1 MSFYLRQ
8 LEKEKQIK
16 SNISRRKE
24 ITKIRSEINEI
35 KNKSVEKINKT
46 NSWFFEKVRVIN
58 KPLAKITKKGRKHK
72 LLISEMK
79 EGTSL

>member
-1 MSFYLRQ
+1 MT
-8 LEKEKQIK
+8 KEVRIHNGERAVSSASSTGKL
-16 SNISRRKE
+16 SY
-24 ITKIRSEINEI
+24 TEINEI
-35 KNKSVEKINKT
+35 KNESIEKIKKT
-46 NSWFFEKVRVIN
+46 KSWFFEKVRVIN